1 MSQVMLGGTAIGIR
15 TDKYVVLGS
24 DKMYLTG
31 NLAFSNDV
39 KKLYRISDNSYLAA
53 AGLIADMQ
61 ELVREV
67 RYVLGNRKM
76 LLGRDVSVR
85 STAKVVSVIL
95 YGNKGLPLYTQLLI
109 GGYDVKPRLYSL
121 DSLGSVME
129 DDYVAIGSGAE
140 TAIGVVDNAYNTQL
154 TADELE
160 KLVLDAFRSVARRDV
175 LTGYVIDLVIISR
188 SGAKEKRVSLM

>member
-1 MSQVMLGGTAIGIR
+1 MLGGTAIGIR